1 MTRAGLFDADFP
13 LIHPGPPFQAEGLET
28 FCTRHAIVVDAT
40 LFDEAVMSAGALL
53 DLPIDTVY
61 DDEIHVRYT
70 RHIIEKMG
78 GSGDAVNACAR
89 EIYREWASC
98 QHFVLY
104 DDVPAALRELADAGV
119 RVGLVSNSHRCLASF
134 QAHFELQGLISATVS
149 SSEHGMMKPHSSI
162 FNAVLNLMAVS
173 PGDAMM
179 VGDSV
184 RHDVEGALHA
194 GMRAA
199 LLHRSGTPHPLET
212 ELAARGVPTIRSLRE
227 LPGLLH

>member
-1 MTRAGLFDADFP
+1 MVYGLYDRMISTDSIFIGFTGRS
-13 LIHPGPPFQAEGLET
+13 PG
-28 FCTRHAIVVDAT
+28 
-40 LFDEAVMSAGALL
+40 LL
-53 DLPIDTVY
+53 VGVLPIRSIT
-61 DDEIHVRYT
+61 
-70 RHIIEKMG
+70 
-78 GSGDAVNACAR
+78 S
-89 EIYREWASC
+89 
-98 QHFVLY
+98 
-104 DDVPAALRELADAGV
+104 
-119 RVGLVSNSHRCLASF
+119 
-134 QAHFELQGLISATVS
+134 
-149 SSEHGMMKPHSSI
+149 MMKPHSSI